1 MKKIYLKSMIAGAVI
16 AGLSQTALANELPVL
31 GATQDTWTADDK
43 ENNYGSTGTFRIDT
57 PKNRGFVQFD
67 VSAIPPGHVIKK
79 ATLTLTA
86 SANKVGNIPD
96 TFVQLLPGVSWD
108 ETAINGINDDALIT
122 AITDAGDARKVS
134 YKGPGDGGIPVDGN
148 AIFDVT
154 SYITENG
161 SYTFHVNIDD
171 KDARTTKY
179 FATTPANTTANRAP
193 TLTIETEAG
202 DGGGD
207 VDTAAPVFPADIE
220 AIAINATGV
229 KTDISGSINITA
241 TDETDSDPI
250 AASIVGDASLI
261 SGSHTVTLEASDAA
275 GNVATKDITVNITP
289 LITLTAPE
297 DIISP
302 VNASAFASVKL
313 SGPAVA
319 YPVTIDYE
327 VNGDAAVA
335 YVDTLTFSADD
346 FADAQEIE
354 IAISADALNDE
365 TAVLTL
371 TEVVNV
377 QATDE
382 TITITAKTGNI
393 APSVSL
399 LLEQAGIELATINAS
414 NEILIPYID
423 ATKGPVTVTATIKD
437 FNAADTHS
445 IDWEGSSESLS
456 AQEKTF
462 EFSPEAL
469 SGDFTLNILITET
482 NTVDKFPASLTTK
495 IKVIAA
501 ELPELSDKDSDGDT
515 ISDAEEGYMDSDGD
529 GIVDYLDDNNDTTEL
544 PVADKQAPLK
554 TLDGLHLSLGSV
566 SSNGLDSNSAVIT
579 LDELADSF
587 PQDSDTS
594 DSGYFAIE
602 GVNMLNFT
610 LSGLTEGTAAPIIYS
625 LPKGVEITENT
636 EYRKYTPA
644 AGWTTFVSDADNK
657 IASAPR
663 VDESCPGPNDAT
675 YVDGLKAGDACIQ
688 LTILDG
694 GIYDADGSA
703 NGSIEDP
710 GLLAESNAAPQWD
723 TDTLQVEPVHLNEN
737 TDTIIEID
745 LAALAS
751 DADGDALTFT
761 KVEGPDW
768 VTIDA
773 NGAYS
778 ADLAGVSTGE
788 YTTTISVTDTR
799 GQSADI
805 AVTLPA
811 NVNTAPLITIVELPA
826 ASQNVAY
833 SASIAEQI
841 SDAEGDSYTVTK
853 VDGPHWLAVS
863 ETGEISG
870 TPRNADIGTTVVDI
884 EVTDSKGAISTASLT
899 VIVEES
905 AVKAS
910 KAGSFSGALFTLL
923 TLVSLRRRKQ
933 K

>member
-1 MKKIYLKSMIAGAVI
+1 M
-16 AGLSQTALANELPVL
+16 
-31 GATQDTWTADDK
+31 
-43 ENNYGSTGTFRIDT
+43 
-57 PKNRGFVQFD
+57 
-67 VSAIPPGHVIKK
+67 
-79 ATLTLTA
+79 
-86 SANKVGNIPD
+86 
-96 TFVQLLPGVSWD
+96 
-108 ETAINGINDDALIT
+108 
-122 AITDAGDARKVS
+122 
-134 YKGPGDGGIPVDGN
+134 
-148 AIFDVT
+148 
-154 SYITENG
+154 
-161 SYTFHVNIDD
+161 
-171 KDARTTKY
+171 
-179 FATTPANTTANRAP
+179 
-193 TLTIETEAG
+193 
-202 DGGGD
+202 
-207 VDTAAPVFPADIE
+207 
-220 AIAINATGV
+220 
-229 KTDISGSINITA
+229 
-241 TDETDSDPI
+241 
-250 AASIVGDASLI
+250 
-261 SGSHTVTLEASDAA
+261 
-275 GNVATKDITVNITP
+275 
-289 LITLTAPE
+289 
-297 DIISP
+297 
-302 VNASAFASVKL
+302 KL

-335 YVDTLTFSADD
+335 SVDTLTFSADD

-657 IASAPR
+657 IASAPK

-905 AVKAS
+905 AAKAS